1 MLFGGVGAERRIA
14 SAPGCA
20 MSLRASVIVSACLLS
35 ACARLPIED
44 GRKVGPLVQVKDSFT
59 SCFLLEYAP
68 KRAALFD
75 ACWNDEGQAVQ
86 KALEANGL
94 TPDAVDAVFLSHGH
108 TDHLG
113 GLGMLPQASVYAL
126 EAERDLI
133 REGGNAVNV
142 PLQDGDEV
150 VLGDYTIHVYAVTG
164 HTRGS
169 AVYEVDGVLLMG
181 DTVIAQKDGSLAP
194 PAERYS
200 DDPAENDASVRAL
213 MERLDEAGVAV
224 DWVAPSHSGPVRG
237 TKALRAY

>member
-1 MLFGGVGAERRIA
+1 M
-14 SAPGCA
+14 
-20 MSLRASVIVSACLLS
+20 
-35 ACARLPIED
+35 
-44 GRKVGPLVQVKDSFT
+44 
-59 SCFLLEYAP
+59 
-68 KRAALFD
+68 
-75 ACWNDEGQAVQ
+75 Q

-94 TPDAVDAVFLSHGH
+94 TSDAVDAVFLSHGH

-142 PLQDGDEV
+142 SLQDGDEV

-164 HTRGS
+164 HTEGS

-181 DTVIAQKDGSLAP
+181 DTVIAQKDGLLAP

-224 DWVAPSHSGPVRG
+224 DWVAPSHSAGPGNQGVAGLLSVGGVWQGRQRPSTPPARAGGGRG
-237 TKALRAY
+237 PEAVQRWGCFPCLRAVR